1 VNLAVRLGITT
12 TRLRSAQDAKI
23 ATLAKQLRESRTTFD
38 HRRKKM
44 KIYRVS
50 VDIKYTDEYMLGAKS
65 AAEAKRKAI
74 DKFRGSRKN
83 FQADVEDVMW
93 E

>member
-1 VNLAVRLGITT
+1 
-12 TRLRSAQDAKI
+12 
-23 ATLAKQLRESRTTFD
+23 
-38 HRRKKM
+38 M

-65 AAEAKRKAI
+65 ATEAKKKAI

-83 FQADVEDVMW
+83 FQADVEDMW
-93 E
+93 EE